1 MTTDPRDGHAARI
14 VLEAV
19 VDRPG
24 VVTLYKVEQRDWQYR
39 LLTRAQFS
47 PLTSGGADVAHRTA
61 TELWVELINDRLRD
75 LEGLE

>member
-1 MTTDPRDGHAARI
+1 MTSDPRDGQAARI

-39 LLTRAQFS
+39 LITRAQFS
-47 PLTSGGADVAHRTA
+47 PLTSGGVEVAHSAA
-61 TELWVELINDRLRD
+61 TELWVQLINDRLRD
-75 LEGLE
+75 LEGVD